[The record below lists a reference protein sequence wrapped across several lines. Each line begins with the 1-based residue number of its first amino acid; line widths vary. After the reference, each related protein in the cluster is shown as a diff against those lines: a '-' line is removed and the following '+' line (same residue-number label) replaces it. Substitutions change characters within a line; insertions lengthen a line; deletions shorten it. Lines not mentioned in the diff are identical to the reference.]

1 MGLAFKEGKLYSV
14 DAKRMLLFAFSED
27 GGQVTDISRIA
38 NPQLG
43 GLSAGPGGF
52 WSSEAAAGRIHRHN
66 SDKDHTVQR
75 TYANANSSPAVIHWT
90 GTSLWASD
98 LRTET
103 IYQYAVQDGLIP
115 LRQYTL
121 EGVRPVGIHVA
132 QDLLWLFDAATLEV
146 RRYRVG
152 PMLVP
157 VDATPLA
164 AWLPNK
170 AQPTGFAV
178 DGARLWVI
186 TENPVQL
193 HRFEQKGLVWTPT
206 PNRGF

>member
-1 MGLAFKEGKLYSV
+1 
-14 DAKRMLLFAFSED
+14 MLSTVRKA
-27 GGQVTDISRIA
+27 
-38 NPQLG
+38 
-43 GLSAGPGGF
+43 AGPCPV
-52 WSSEAAAGRIHRHN
+52 AASVTMTA
-66 SDKDHTVQR
+66 
-75 TYANANSSPAVIHWT
+75 P
-90 GTSLWASD
+90 
-98 LRTET
+98 E
-103 IYQYAVQDGLIP
+103 
-115 LRQYTL
+115 
-121 EGVRPVGIHVA
+121 
-132 QDLLWLFDAATLEV
+132 DAATLEV